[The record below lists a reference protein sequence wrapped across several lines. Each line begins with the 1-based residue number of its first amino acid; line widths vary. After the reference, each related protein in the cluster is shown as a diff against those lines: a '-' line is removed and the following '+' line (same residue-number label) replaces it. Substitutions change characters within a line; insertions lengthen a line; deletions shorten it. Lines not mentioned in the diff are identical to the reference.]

1 MSHAVCHSFNS
12 VYRNQIKSDT
22 WDRRRRKY
30 PYIPIFT
37 GPTQLVFLNGSII
50 LLLLY
55 FCVFFQQ
62 AANDTTPGEAQA
74 MNDVPPDESQA
85 ANDTTPGEV
94 QSENDAQQGEAQT
107 ANDTQQDE
115 DQGTNDAPLASQKD
129 EGAAISS
136 NQPLEVLEDSILSNN
151 IVQIV
156 DNESTYIQPTI
167 SDAYCRQGIDEWLQL
182 DDYLQLYGL

>member
-1 MSHAVCHSFNS
+1 MNYATTF
-12 VYRNQIKSDT
+12 
-22 WDRRRRKY
+22 RRSAH
-30 PYIPIFT
+30 IAT
-37 GPTQLVFLNGSII
+37 AQLVGQNEE
-50 LLLLY
+50 
-55 FCVFFQQ
+55 Q

-107 ANDTQQDE
+107 ANHTQQDE

-136 NQPLEVLEDSILSNN
+136 NMPLEVLGDSILPNN

-182 DDYLQLYGL
+182 DDFLQLYGL